1 MSGGARRLFN
11 GTGTDAAELDE
22 VRKTKP
28 DNRRVSVMKNKA
40 ITAASAAFLSL
51 SLLAG
56 TPAMAQTQA
65 LDDAVTAQLVTLG
78 FLPGDWVLT
87 EEQMLEIQNVVSS
100 NEPDGDKQEQ
110 IKRIVGDDVAA
121 APVVVRDMLDD
132 AVTAQ
137 LVALGFLPD
146 DWVLTEGQLVE
157 LQNVLSSTAS
167 EQSKQDQVRQIVE
180 IN

>member
-1 MSGGARRLFN
+1 
-11 GTGTDAAELDE
+11 
-22 VRKTKP
+22 
-28 DNRRVSVMKNKA
+28 MKIKA
-40 ITAASAAFLSL
+40 ITAASAAILSL

-56 TPAMAQTQA
+56 TPALAQTQA

-100 NEPDGDKQEQ
+100 NEPDGEKQEQ
-110 IKRIVGDDVAA
+110 VKRIVGEQAA
-121 APVVVRDMLDD
+121 APAVERDMLDD

-137 LVALGFLPD
+137 LVALGFLPG
-146 DWVLTEGQLVE
+146 DWELSEGQLVE

-167 EQSKQDQVRQIVE
+167 EQSKQDQDRQIVE